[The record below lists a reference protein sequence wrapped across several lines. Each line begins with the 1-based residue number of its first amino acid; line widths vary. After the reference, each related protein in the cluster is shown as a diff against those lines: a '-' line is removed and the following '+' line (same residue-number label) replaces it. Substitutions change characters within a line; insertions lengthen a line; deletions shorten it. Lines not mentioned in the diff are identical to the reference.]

1 MLAPKPL
8 RAFKNLLLRSKDI
21 INLVTE
27 CYGSDA
33 ENRMKWFN
41 AGQIDDLLDL
51 IEDNKFQIS
60 GSPEHTIDGAAP
72 DEDIFKIEIWK
83 VGPVYC
89 IRASEFDDIGYFSSR
104 GDASCCDVCSVVS
117 VCAAGAGAGV

>member
-1 MLAPKPL
+1 
-8 RAFKNLLLRSKDI
+8 
-21 INLVTE
+21 
-27 CYGSDA
+27 
-33 ENRMKWFN
+33 MKWFN

-51 IEDNKFQIS
+51 IEDNKFEIS

-89 IRASEFDDIGYFSSR
+89 IRACEFDDIGYFSSR
-104 GDASCCDVCSVVS
+104 GDASCGDGCSVVS